1 MDAMFYLELF
11 VVAVSIFI
19 GAKWGG
25 AGLGAAGGIGMAV
38 LVFGFGMQPGSPPVS
53 VLLIITAVITCASI
67 LQGSGGLDFLVSVA
81 ERLLRRNPKN
91 ITFMGPLV
99 CYLFTLFCG
108 TAYVAFSV
116 YPVIAEVAIGARVR
130 PERPLTMSV
139 IGAQAGITGSPMSAA
154 TGAMIAL
161 LAVKG
166 VAPVHIFAVCIPACL
181 LGVVIGCLFM
191 FKKGKELADDPEFQR
206 RVASGEFTDEFGVAG
221 SARTF
226 TGDAKRGVAVF
237 ALGILA
243 VVLLGAFPQLL
254 PTWEKAGKIVHLS
267 TPYMVQIVML
277 CCAGLIMIIAHV
289 KPAKL
294 CDGSVFRSG
303 LIGMVAVYGVSWLT
317 DTFFSF
323 YKPMFVEEFGALIT
337 QMPVLFALALFILS
351 SVLFSQGATI
361 TALLPLGISLGIAP
375 ADLVWMFPAVSG
387 YFMIPAGG
395 AIVGCVAFDRT
406 GTTRIGK
413 YVFNH
418 SYMLPGLVTTAS
430 SLAIGFVISKF
441 VF

>member
-1 MDAMFYLELF
+1 MMFWMELA
-11 VVAVSIFI
+11 VVIIAIFI

-25 AGLGAAGGIGMAV
+25 AGLGAAGGIGLGV
-38 LVFGFGMQPGSPPVS
+38 LVFGFGMQPGAPPVS

-67 LQGSGGLDFLVSVA
+67 LQGSGGLDFLVSIA
-81 ERLLRRNPKN
+81 EKLLRRNPKN

-139 IGAQAGITGSPMSAA
+139 IGAQSGITGSPMSAA

-166 VAPVHIFAVCIPACL
+166 VTPLQIFSVARLSIPN
-181 LGVVIGCLFM
+181 
-191 FKKGKELADDPEFQR
+191 
-206 RVASGEFTDEFGVAG
+206 
-221 SARTF
+221 
-226 TGDAKRGVAVF
+226 
-237 ALGILA
+237 
-243 VVLLGAFPQLL
+243 
-254 PTWEKAGKIVHLS
+254 
-267 TPYMVQIVML
+267 MVQIVML
-277 CCAGLIMIIAHV
+277 CCAGLIMVIANV
-289 KPAKL
+289 SPKKL
-294 CDGSVFRSG
+294 ADGSVFRSG

-317 DTFFSF
+317 ATFFNF
-323 YKPMFVEEFGALIT
+323 YKPMFVAEFGNMIQGAPI
-337 QMPVLFALALFILS
+337 LFAVALFILS
-351 SVLFSQGATI
+351 AVLFSQGATV
-361 TALLPLGISLGIAP
+361 TALVPMGIGLGISP

-395 AIVGCVAFDRT
+395 AIIGCVAFDRT
-406 GTTRIGK
+406 GTTQIGK
-413 YVFNH
+413 FVFNH
-418 SYMLPGLVTTAS
+418 SYMLPGIVTTLS
-430 SLAIGFVISKF
+430 QLAIGYVISKF

>member
-1 MDAMFYLELF
+1 MFWMELA
-11 VVAVSIFI
+11 VVIIAIFI

-25 AGLGAAGGIGMAV
+25 AGLGAAGGIGLGV
-38 LVFGFGMQPGSPPVS
+38 LVFGFGMQPGAPPVS

-67 LQGSGGLDFLVSVA
+67 LQGSGGLDFLVSIA
-81 ERLLRRNPKN
+81 EKLLRRNPKN

-139 IGAQAGITGSPMSAA
+139 IGAQSGITGSPMSAA

-166 VAPVHIFAVCIPACL
+166 VTPLQIFSVAIPACL
-181 LGVVIGCLFM
+181 LGVLIGCAFM

-206 RVASGEFTDEFGVAG
+206 RVMSGEFQDKPINTDSRNYSSSAKKGVI
-221 SARTF
+221 
-226 TGDAKRGVAVF
+226 VF

-243 VVLLGAFPQLL
+243 VVFFGSFPDLM
-254 PTWEKAGKIVHLS
+254 PSWEKAGKVTRLS
-267 TPYMVQIVML
+267 IPNMVQIVML
-277 CCAGLIMIIAHV
+277 CCAGLIMVIANV
-289 KPAKL
+289 SPKKL
-294 CDGSVFRSG
+294 ADGSVFRSG

-317 DTFFSF
+317 ATFFNF
-323 YKPMFVEEFGALIT
+323 YKPMFVAEFGNMI
-337 QMPVLFALALFILS
+337 
-351 SVLFSQGATI
+351 QGATV
-361 TALLPLGISLGIAP
+361 TALVPMGIGLGISP

-395 AIVGCVAFDRT
+395 AIIGCVAFDRT
-406 GTTRIGK
+406 GTTQIGK
-413 YVFNH
+413 FVFNH
-418 SYMLPGLVTTAS
+418 SYMLPGIVTTLS
-430 SLAIGFVISKF
+430 QLAIGYVISKF

>member
-1 MDAMFYLELF
+1 MDMMFWMELA
-11 VVAVSIFI
+11 VVIIAIFI

-25 AGLGAAGGIGMAV
+25 AGLGAAGGIGLGV
-38 LVFGFGMQPGSPPVS
+38 LVFGFGMQPGAPPVS

-67 LQGSGGLDFLVSVA
+67 LQGSGGLDFLVSIA
-81 ERLLRRNPKN
+81 EKLLRRNPKN

-139 IGAQAGITGSPMSAA
+139 IGAQSGITGSPMSAA

-166 VAPVHIFAVCIPACL
+166 V
-181 LGVVIGCLFM
+181 

-206 RVASGEFTDEFGVAG
+206 RVMSGEFQDKPINTDSRNYSSSAKKGVI
-221 SARTF
+221 
-226 TGDAKRGVAVF
+226 VF

-243 VVLLGAFPQLL
+243 VVFFGSFPDLM
-254 PTWEKAGKIVHLS
+254 PSWEKAGKVTRLS
-267 TPYMVQIVML
+267 IPNMVQIVML
-277 CCAGLIMIIAHV
+277 CCAGLIMVIANV
-289 KPAKL
+289 SPKKL
-294 CDGSVFRSG
+294 ADGSVFRSG

-317 DTFFSF
+317 ATFFNF
-323 YKPMFVEEFGALIT
+323 YKPMFVAEFGNMIQGAPI
-337 QMPVLFALALFILS
+337 LFAVALFILS
-351 SVLFSQGATI
+351 AVLFSQGATV
-361 TALLPLGISLGIAP
+361 TALVPMGIGLGISP

-395 AIVGCVAFDRT
+395 AIIGCVAFDRT
-406 GTTRIGK
+406 GTTQIGK
-413 YVFNH
+413 FVFNH
-418 SYMLPGLVTTAS
+418 SYMLPGIVTTLS
-430 SLAIGFVISKF
+430 QLAIGYVISKF

>member
-1 MDAMFYLELF
+1 MDMMFWMELA
-11 VVAVSIFI
+11 VVIIAIFI

-25 AGLGAAGGIGMAV
+25 AGLGAAGGIGLGV
-38 LVFGFGMQPGSPPVS
+38 LVFGFGMQPGAPPVS

-67 LQGSGGLDFLVSVA
+67 LQGSGGLDFLVSIA
-81 ERLLRRNPKN
+81 EKLLRRNPKN

-139 IGAQAGITGSPMSAA
+139 IGAQSGITGSPMSAA

-166 VAPVHIFAVCIPACL
+166 VTPLQIFSVAIPACL
-181 LGVVIGCLFM
+181 LGVLIGCAFM

-206 RVASGEFTDEFGVAG
+206 RVMSGEFQDKPINTDSRSYSSSAKKGVI
-221 SARTF
+221 
-226 TGDAKRGVAVF
+226 VF

-243 VVLLGAFPQLL
+243 VVFFGSFPDLM
-254 PTWEKAGKIVHLS
+254 PSWEKAGKVTRLS
-267 TPYMVQIVML
+267 IPNMVQIVML
-277 CCAGLIMIIAHV
+277 CCAGLIMVIANV
-289 KPAKL
+289 SPKKL
-294 CDGSVFRSG
+294 ADGSVFRSG

-317 DTFFSF
+317 ATFFNF
-323 YKPMFVEEFGALIT
+323 YKPMFVAEFGNMIQGAPI
-337 QMPVLFALALFILS
+337 LFAVALFILS
-351 SVLFSQGATI
+351 AVLFSQGATV
-361 TALLPLGISLGIAP
+361 TALVPMGIGLGISP

-395 AIVGCVAFDRT
+395 AIIGCVAFDRT
-406 GTTRIGK
+406 GTTQIGK
-413 YVFNH
+413 FVFNH
-418 SYMLPGLVTTAS
+418 SYMLPGIVT
-430 SLAIGFVISKF
+430 SLSQLTIGYVISKF